1 MTARIIAVTNH
12 KGGTAKT
19 TSAVNLASA
28 LAAQGRKVLVV
39 DLDSQCNATTNLGA
53 YRLTEDGERQLFES
67 TSADVV
73 LENATA
79 EAAVVSTS
87 IAGLSVIPAE
97 VDLRDIGTAFASD
110 PGRYHVL
117 RSELALIGQDYD
129 YIFIDCPGDTGDLTA
144 SALIACNE
152 ILVPVAAGA
161 MELEAVVAISEFV
174 DKITKRL
181 NPDARI
187 DHILVGRV
195 NRSQR
200 IDQEI
205 IEALRESFPDELLRN
220 TIPSSVK
227 VTESY
232 NNGQPVTVYAPR
244 STAALAYVD
253 AARELDARGPKA

>member
-1 MTARIIAVTNH
+1 MARIIAVTNH

-19 TSAVNLASA
+19 TSAVNLSAA
-28 LAAQGRKVLVV
+28 LAAMGRKVLLV

-53 YRLTEDGERQLFES
+53 YQLTGEGERQPFEA

-73 LENATA
+73 LENVTAATA
-79 EAAVVSTS
+79 VVATP
-87 IAGLSVIPAE
+87 IAGLSMIPAE

-117 RSELALIGQDYD
+117 RSEFAIIGQDYD

-187 DHILVGRV
+187 GHILVGRV

-200 IDQEI
+200 IDHEI
-205 IEALRESFPDELLRN
+205 IEALGDAFPDELLRN
-220 TIPSSVK
+220 VIPSSVK

-232 NNGQPVTVYAPR
+232 NNAQPVTVYAPR
-244 STAALAYVD
+244 SAAALAYVD
-253 AARELDARGPKA
+253 AAHELEARGARP